1 MLKEALKIIAPVLV
15 LAVGVLGYVIYGA
28 PQKPDQAPRSESPAE
43 LVEVLPVERFTEK
56 IKIDFDGLVIPYRRI
71 NLSAEIAGRVT
82 DKPQKL
88 QAGSFVKEG
97 TRLLEIDQKF
107 YQLEVDRL
115 TAEKEQ
121 TEAAG
126 EVIQEQVESTQRLI
140 DIAKDQSQLEEA
152 NKQRSENLRDRGAIT
167 QAQYEADLKNYLT
180 FKNSVT
186 TLENQK
192 NQYVKQKSQNEKA
205 VAIAQTKIDQ
215 AQRDL
220 DMSIVKAPISGLI
233 VESFVEKDD
242 FVQRGTALFQL
253 EDTSQVEI
261 SSDLKME
268 DFGWLIQ
275 SPQSTSPQETPPPIS
290 ELSLAEAYRL
300 PENDVTVAYELA
312 GVTYEWEGQISRLA
326 GTGLDPKTRMIP
338 SRVTVPEPRKFIR
351 ENDSQIITSRAP
363 RTLMNGMFV
372 KMSTGVVPGRPLLS
386 IPEEGVRPGN
396 IVWLS
401 TKKGLQVETI
411 KVVHRQDGRVLI
423 HEEDSP
429 LLPGDK
435 VIVSQLAEPE
445 EGMPLKVQ
453 TASKLAEK
461 SDDKESL

>member
-261 SSDLKME
+261 SSNLKME

-275 SPQSTSPQETPPPIS
+275 SPQSTSPQETPPPNLGTQS
-290 ELSLAEAYRL
+290 GGSLPA
-300 PENDVTVAYELA
+300 
-312 GVTYEWEGQISRLA
+312 SR
-326 GTGLDPKTRMIP
+326 K
-338 SRVTVPEPRKFIR
+338 
-351 ENDSQIITSRAP
+351 
-363 RTLMNGMFV
+363 
-372 KMSTGVVPGRPLLS
+372 
-386 IPEEGVRPGN
+386 
-396 IVWLS
+396 
-401 TKKGLQVETI
+401 
-411 KVVHRQDGRVLI
+411 
-423 HEEDSP
+423 
-429 LLPGDK
+429 
-435 VIVSQLAEPE
+435 
-445 EGMPLKVQ
+445 
-453 TASKLAEK
+453 
-461 SDDKESL
+461 